1 MTSIVE
7 ILKKSQIRYNPV
19 DMQVFEGSYY
29 NPEDPVLSNMT
40 MLKEQFLDKNSSIV
54 VTCADPENIRTLML
68 AAQRTG
74 MLSTGQFVFYNVDLF
89 GADNLDNYQPWS
101 SENVGL
107 IQSFLLQVKYFVR
120 QVKRRMKKREK
131 LSSQ

>member
-107 IQSFLLQVKYFVR
+107 I
-120 QVKRRMKKREK
+120 
-131 LSSQ
+131 